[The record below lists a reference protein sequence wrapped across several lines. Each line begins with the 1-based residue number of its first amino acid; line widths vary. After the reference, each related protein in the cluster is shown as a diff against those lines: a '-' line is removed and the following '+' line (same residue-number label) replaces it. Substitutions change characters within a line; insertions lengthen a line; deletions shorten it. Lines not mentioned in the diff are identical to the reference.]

1 MERFKM
7 LIDGEAVDSAFGR
20 GAHIINPAT
29 GETIAEV
36 ALGSPSEAELA
47 LEAASRAF
55 PGWARADPR
64 VRGALLRRGADIVRE
79 NIEEIARLLTM
90 EQGKPLRYARRE
102 VAGSADALDFYAE
115 EGARIFGEA
124 VPSSSRRSRSLVIR
138 QPLGVAAVISP
149 WNYPVDLLAWK
160 VAPALAAGC
169 TVVAKPSSHAPLAA
183 TRFVMAVAGAGL
195 PPGVIN
201 LVHGSGQEV
210 GGALVESPISRKV
223 SFTGETDTGKEIM
236 AKAAK
241 TIKRLSLE
249 LGGSSPFIVC
259 EDADIEEAAEAC
271 VQRAFSNMGQ
281 ICISVN
287 RIYVQE
293 AVSEEFASEL
303 VKRTERLRIGNGL
316 DPNVD
321 LGPIFSEAQREKT
334 EAHIADAREKGARV
348 LWGGRR
354 LEGDEYSRGFFFM
367 PTVLDRMD
375 PTMRMMRE
383 ETFGPVAPMMSFSTD
398 EEALKLANDSR
409 YGLAAYVFT
418 GDMTRGLWLA
428 ERLEAGSVGV
438 NTTSPIVFGAPFGGW
453 KESGLGRE
461 RSRSAL
467 YEYMETKHIRIDLG
481 EEI

>member
-223 SFTGETDTGKEIM
+223 
-236 AKAAK
+236 
-241 TIKRLSLE
+241 
-249 LGGSSPFIVC
+249 
-259 EDADIEEAAEAC
+259 
-271 VQRAFSNMGQ
+271 
-281 ICISVN
+281 
-287 RIYVQE
+287 
-293 AVSEEFASEL
+293 
-303 VKRTERLRIGNGL
+303 
-316 DPNVD
+316 
-321 LGPIFSEAQREKT
+321 
-334 EAHIADAREKGARV
+334 V
-348 LWGGRR
+348 LHRR
-354 LEGDEYSRGFFFM
+354 DGYGEGDHGEGSK
-367 PTVLDRMD
+367 DHQ
-375 PTMRMMRE
+375 
-383 ETFGPVAPMMSFSTD
+383 A
-398 EEALKLANDSR
+398 ALPRAG
-409 YGLAAYVFT
+409 GL
-418 GDMTRGLWLA
+418 LPLH
-428 ERLEAGSVGV
+428 RL
-438 NTTSPIVFGAPFGGW
+438 
-453 KESGLGRE
+453 
-461 RSRSAL
+461 
-467 YEYMETKHIRIDLG
+467 
-481 EEI
+481 

>member
-7 LIDGEAVDSAFGR
+7 LIDGEEVDSASGR
-20 GAHIINPAT
+20 GALIINPAT
-29 GETIAEV
+29 GEGVAEV
-36 ALGSPSEAELA
+36 ALGGRLEAKLA
-47 LEAASRAF
+47 LEAAARAF
-55 PGWARADPR
+55 PAWASREPR
-64 VRGALLRRGADIVRE
+64 GRGGILRRGAEAVRE
-79 NIEEIARLLTM
+79 EVEEIAHLLTM
-90 EQGKPLRYARRE
+90 EQGKPLAYARRE
-102 VAGSADALDFYAE
+102 VAGSAKALEYYAE
-115 EGARIFGEA
+115 EGERIKGEV
-124 VPSSSRRSRSLVIR
+124 VPSSGRRRSLVIR

-169 TVVAKPSSHAPLAA
+169 TVVAKPSSQAPLAA
-183 TRFVMAVAGAGL
+183 TSFVMAVAGAGL
-195 PPGVIN
+195 PSGVIN

-210 GGALVESPISRKV
+210 GGALVESPIPRKV

-241 TIKRLSLE
+241 TVKRLSLE
-249 LGGSSPFIVC
+249 LGGNSPAVVC
-259 EDADIEEAAEAC
+259 DDADLDGAAEAC

-293 AVSEEFASEL
+293 EVAEEFAGKVVE
-303 VKRTERLRIGNGL
+303 RTERLRIGDGL
-316 DPNVD
+316 DPDVE
-321 LGPIFSEAQREKT
+321 LGPMFSEAQRQKT

-348 LWGGRR
+348 LWGGKR
-354 LEGDEYSRGFFFM
+354 LEGDEYSRGFFFL

-375 PTMRMMRE
+375 PSMRMMRE

-398 EEALKLANDSR
+398 EEAVRLANASR

-418 GDMTRGLWLA
+418 GDMTRGLWFA

-438 NTTSPIVFGAPFGGW
+438 NTTSPILPGAPFGGW

-467 YEYMETKHIRIDLG
+467 YEYMEEKHIRIGLG
-481 EEI
+481 REI

>member
-7 LIDGEAVDSAFGR
+7 LIDGEEVDSATGR
-20 GAHIINPAT
+20 GALITNPAT
-29 GETIAEV
+29 GEAVAEV
-36 ALGSPSEAELA
+36 ALGGRSEARLA
-47 LEAASRAF
+47 LEAAARAF
-55 PGWARADPR
+55 PAWAEREPR
-64 VRGALLRRGADIVRE
+64 VRGGLLRRGAEAVRE
-79 NIEEIARLLTM
+79 EIEEIALLLTM
-90 EQGKPLRYARRE
+90 EQGKPLAYARRE
-102 VAGSADALDFYAE
+102 VAGSAEALEYYAE
-115 EGARIFGEA
+115 EGERITGEV
-124 VPSSSRRSRSLVIR
+124 VPSSGRSRSLVIR

-169 TVVAKPSSHAPLAA
+169 TVVAKPSSQAPLAA

-195 PPGVIN
+195 PAGVIN

-210 GGALVESPISRKV
+210 GGALVESPIPRKV

-241 TIKRLSLE
+241 TVKRLSLE
-249 LGGSSPFIVC
+249 LGGHAPAIVC
-259 EDADIEEAAEAC
+259 DDADLDGAAAAC

-293 AVSEEFASEL
+293 AVAEEFAGKVVE
-303 VKRTERLRIGNGL
+303 RTERLRIGDGL

-321 LGPIFSEAQREKT
+321 LGPIFSEAQRKKT
-334 EAHIADAREKGARV
+334 EDHIADALERGARV

-354 LEGDEYSRGFFFM
+354 PEGEKFRRGFFFL

-375 PTMRMMRE
+375 PSMRMMKE

-398 EEALKLANDSR
+398 EEALRLANASR

-418 GDMTRGLWLA
+418 GDMKRGLFFA

-438 NTTSPIVFGAPFGGW
+438 NTTSPIVPGAPFGGW

-467 YEYMETKHIRIDLG
+467 YEYMEEKHIRIDLG

>member
-7 LIDGEAVDSAFGR
+7 LIDGEVVESASGS
-20 GAHIINPAT
+20 GARIINPAT
-29 GETIAEV
+29 GEAVAEV
-36 ALGSPSEAELA
+36 ALGGRLEAELA
-47 LEAASRAF
+47 LEAAARAF
-55 PGWARADPR
+55 PGWAEREPR
-64 VRGALLRRGADIVRE
+64 VRGALLRRGAEAVRE
-79 NIEEIARLLTM
+79 KIEEIALLLTM
-90 EQGKPLRYARRE
+90 EQGKPLAYARRE
-102 VAGSADALDFYAE
+102 VAGSAEALEYYAE
-115 EGARIFGEA
+115 EGARIIGEV

-138 QPLGVAAVISP
+138 QPLGVAAIISP

-160 VAPALAAGC
+160 LAPALAAGC
-169 TVVAKPSSHAPLAA
+169 TVVAKPSSRAPLAA

-195 PPGVIN
+195 PAGVLN
-201 LVHGSGQEV
+201 LVNGSGREV
-210 GGALVESPISRKV
+210 GRELVESPIPRKV

-241 TIKRLSLE
+241 TVKRLSLE
-249 LGGSSPFIVC
+249 LGGHAPAIVC
-259 EDADIEEAAEAC
+259 DDADIDGAAEAC

-293 AVSEEFASEL
+293 AVAEEFAGKVVE
-303 VKRTERLRIGNGL
+303 RTERLRIGSGL
-316 DPNVD
+316 DPDVD
-321 LGPIFSEAQREKT
+321 LGPIFSEEQREKT

-348 LWGGRR
+348 LCGGRR
-354 LEGDEYSRGFFFM
+354 PEGEKFRRGFFFL

-375 PTMRMMRE
+375 TSMRMMRE
-383 ETFGPVAPMMSFSTD
+383 ETFGPVAPMMSFSAD
-398 EEALKLANDSR
+398 EEALRLANDSR

-418 GDMTRGLWLA
+418 ADMTRALWFA

-438 NTTSPIVFGAPFGGW
+438 NTTSPIVPGAPFGGW

-467 YEYMETKHIRIDLG
+467 FEYMEEKHIRIDLG

>member
-1 MERFKM
+1 
-7 LIDGEAVDSAFGR
+7 
-20 GAHIINPAT
+20 
-29 GETIAEV
+29 
-36 ALGSPSEAELA
+36 
-47 LEAASRAF
+47 
-55 PGWARADPR
+55 
-64 VRGALLRRGADIVRE
+64 
-79 NIEEIARLLTM
+79 
-90 EQGKPLRYARRE
+90 
-102 VAGSADALDFYAE
+102 
-115 EGARIFGEA
+115 
-124 VPSSSRRSRSLVIR
+124 
-138 QPLGVAAVISP
+138 
-149 WNYPVDLLAWK
+149 
-160 VAPALAAGC
+160 
-169 TVVAKPSSHAPLAA
+169 
-183 TRFVMAVAGAGL
+183 
-195 PPGVIN
+195 
-201 LVHGSGQEV
+201 
-210 GGALVESPISRKV
+210 
-223 SFTGETDTGKEIM
+223 
-236 AKAAK
+236 
-241 TIKRLSLE
+241 
-249 LGGSSPFIVC
+249 
-259 EDADIEEAAEAC
+259 
-271 VQRAFSNMGQ
+271 MGQ

-348 LWGGRR
+348 LWGGRK